1 MKSFRNFL
9 ARNKMYA
16 AVTVAGLTLSM
27 AFLLILGVYVQRQ
40 LSTDAFQKNADR
52 IFVVA
57 NENSVNMGYWMD
69 KHLKQHFPE
78 IEKGCCV
85 ASLSSSAAMKID
97 GEIVYGKVTAAD
109 SSFFDMFSYRLV
121 AGDRD
126 DWKVSWDRCMVSR
139 EFANAHFGA
148 EDPLGKTVV
157 YQNGDGLPLT
167 VCGVYDDFGNSIL
180 ETPDVLV
187 RGEVMP
193 EINQSHN
200 ERMSNAAGGVC
211 FVMTWPDADLDSR
224 RGDILEWCRENFWI
238 YKSIWHEVRL
248 IPLRDVYFMESSR
261 NDGSGTVQFGNRRF
275 VELLTAMCLLLL
287 AFAVLNY
294 INMTTALTGFRA
306 KEMAVRRLA
315 GAGRNSIFFKI
326 IAESTVVCAV
336 SMLLAV
342 LLAEAIAPAAS
353 RMLEYNISVFSAINV
368 PNVLSA
374 LLFTFVLGFMSGFVP
389 ALLIQKVRPI
399 EIVRGTMR
407 LRTKTVYSKVIIFL
421 QNVVAVVM
429 LVAALAIFLQIR
441 YMINADLGYETED
454 IMVVD
459 NMFGT
464 VSDLRPLKDR
474 LAGEPQVKA
483 VGYGYG
489 IPLRGTNNN
498 TVEMSDGNWVSFQQI
513 KGDDGYF
520 DILGLREKQDNN
532 CPDSWWL
539 NEYAFKQI
547 GIEESEL
554 TFSGMRNGTY
564 QIGGIYHDFKIRPL
578 EEEQSAAM
586 IYNFKELGADDY
598 PWVILVKTEGDDAGV
613 RSCVEKAFA
622 DIFPGRM
629 FSADYIADM
638 IKDGFASESL
648 LLRIVIV
655 FTVLSVLVSA
665 LGLFAMS
672 SYYMQN
678 ETRSMAVKKVFGAS
692 YSGVLSELVM
702 HFLKIAGVA
711 FVAAVPVSWF
721 VMDRWLS
728 GYSHRIALHWWIFV
742 AAGMAVALIAVVS
755 VLYQSITAARVNPA
769 ESLKKD

>member
-27 AFLLILGVYVQRQ
+27 AFLLILGVYMQLQ

-109 SSFFDMFSYRLV
+109 SSFFDMFSYRLA

-157 YQNGDGLPLT
+157 YQDGGGLPLT

-193 EINQSHN
+193 KINHSHD
-200 ERMSNAAGGVC
+200 EHMSNAAGGVC

-248 IPLRDVYFMESSR
+248 IPLRDVYFMDSSKG
-261 NDGSGTVQFGNRRF
+261 DGTGTVQFGNRRF

-336 SMLLAV
+336 SMVLAV

-353 RMLEYNISVFSAINV
+353 RMLEYNISVFRAINV

-374 LLFTFVLGFMSGFVP
+374 LLFTLVLGFMSGFVP

-429 LVAALAIFLQIR
+429 LVAALTIFLQIR

-459 NMFGT
+459 NMFGS
-464 VSDLRPLKDR
+464 VSDLQPLKDR

-483 VGYGYG
+483 VGYG
-489 IPLRGTNNN
+489 IPLMGTNNN
-498 TVEMSDGNWVSFQQI
+498 TMEMGDGNWVSFQQI

-520 DILGLREKQDNN
+520 DI
-532 CPDSWWL
+532 
-539 NEYAFKQI
+539 
-547 GIEESEL
+547 
-554 TFSGMRNGTY
+554 
-564 QIGGIYHDFKIRPL
+564 
-578 EEEQSAAM
+578 
-586 IYNFKELGADDY
+586 
-598 PWVILVKTEGDDAGV
+598 
-613 RSCVEKAFA
+613 
-622 DIFPGRM
+622 
-629 FSADYIADM
+629 
-638 IKDGFASESL
+638 
-648 LLRIVIV
+648 
-655 FTVLSVLVSA
+655 

-728 GYSHRIALHWWIFV
+728 GYSHHIALHWWIFV